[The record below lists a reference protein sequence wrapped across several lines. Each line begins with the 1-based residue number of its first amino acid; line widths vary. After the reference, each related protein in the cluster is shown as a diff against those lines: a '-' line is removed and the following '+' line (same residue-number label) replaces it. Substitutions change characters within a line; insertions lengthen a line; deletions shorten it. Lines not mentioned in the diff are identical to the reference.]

1 LERYATRH
9 GITYPLLSDSGS
21 RVIRAFGIL
30 NTHIPEDHDW
40 FGLPYPGTY
49 MLDSEGRVFEKSFF
63 ADHCERGSANDF
75 LQESFCVED
84 PKRGEVHRRE
94 TPHLTATAYFASP
107 SVRRSQ
113 RTMLTVEVALAAGV
127 HVYGRPLP
135 EGYIP
140 IELSVDGGEALELL
154 NVEYP
159 PTAEVTFEAIG
170 ESLPAYE
177 GTIRIKAKCAGTGR
191 ETESARVRVSLR
203 YQACD
208 SRECYVPQTMDFDL
222 PVEVLAHDWERI
234 ELE

>member
-1 LERYATRH
+1 MERYAARH

-21 RVIRAFGIL
+21 RVIREFGIL

-49 MLDSEGRVFEKSFF
+49 MLDAEGRVFDKSFF

-75 LQESFCVED
+75 LQESYCVED
-84 PKRGEVHRRE
+84 PERGEVHTRG
-94 TPHLTATAYFASP
+94 TPHLTATAYLASP
-107 SVRRSQ
+107 TVRRSQ
-113 RTMLTVEVALAAGV
+113 RTALTVEVDLAEGM

-154 NVEYP
+154 DVEYP
-159 PTAEVTFEAIG
+159 RAGQVSFEVIG

-177 GTIRIKAKCAGTGR
+177 GSLVIKATCSGTGR
-191 ETESARVRVSLR
+191 EEESALVHVGLH

-208 SRECYVPQTMDFDL
+208 SSECYVPQTVNFDL
-222 PVEVLAHDWERI
+222 PVRVLPHDWERI
-234 ELE
+234 ELV